1 LAPEPLSNVI
11 EFPPPSLRSTLKSP
25 VREKIE
31 RTEHEGVAGDSVGTR
46 SAGAAGLGLLGR
58 GRGERHEERGEGVS
72 RRDLGGDL
80 GDDVVRLRYS
90 HRRKPGE
97 SLVDEGVALV
107 KLYGEKPSRETV
119 NQTAESVVRYRWMYG
134 RGTEGPRD
142 NCVILYHRRRNTD

>member
-1 LAPEPLSNVI
+1 LAVVEGSGMRNAARGLVGETLVAILVTMWFGFVTLIGGN
-11 EFPPPSLRSTLKSP
+11 PPPM
-25 VREKIE
+25 
-31 RTEHEGVAGDSVGTR
+31 
-46 SAGAAGLGLLGR
+46 LLN
-58 GRGERHEERGEGVS
+58 
-72 RRDLGGDL
+72 
-80 GDDVVRLRYS
+80 
-90 HRRKPGE
+90 PGE